1 MIALPFPQRDAVPMV
16 LSARFV
22 APLGPNGYDFGA
34 LDPVQLVNV
43 SSGYLYRILA
53 YSFAVEVPEGA
64 YQGAQQVAYPV
75 SFQLRTTG
83 NETDVLA
90 KPIPVPAYQKDAGLL
105 QYFRVPD
112 DATTLQAR
120 LQGRLSGNSVGLLG
134 YAEISATLSIYVQA
148 LGDSQWAARFE
159 NGEM

>member
-53 YSFAVEVPEGA
+53 YSFAVEVPEGS

-75 SFQLRTTG
+75 AFQLRTTG

-90 KPIPVPAYQKDAGLL
+90 KPIPVPIYQRDAKIL

-112 DATTLQAR
+112 DATNLQAR
-120 LQGRLSGNSVGLLG
+120 LSGRLSGGTVDLIG
-134 YAEISATLSIYVQA
+134 YAEISAVLSLTVQA
-148 LGDSQWAARFE
+148 LGCSEWQARFE
-159 NGEM
+159 AGEM